1 MRRIIATLSLALL
14 LCGAALAA
22 PAGGEVAERIA
33 ARLGARLEQ
42 FPVVRAD
49 FVQTKEMAAFKK
61 PLVTKGRLVF
71 SRQNGVL
78 WQIEQPLKLTYV
90 LQETRVV
97 EIGEDG
103 AVQIK
108 TAQDVPGIAQV
119 GRIFRGLLG
128 GQTKALGDLFDSA
141 GSGDPERAWTL
152 VLTPRNPQ
160 VAQFIRR
167 ITLAGGKQVDSIR
180 IEEASGDTA
189 TMRFQHTSE
198 AAAISAEEGRL
209 FAR

>member
-1 MRRIIATLSLALL
+1 MRKIIVTLALL
-14 LCGAALAA
+14 LLGSGLAMAA
-22 PAGGEVAERIA
+22 PGPDVAERIA
-33 ARLGARLEQ
+33 TTLGARLEQ

-61 PLVTKGRLVF
+61 PLVTRGRLVF
-71 SRQNGVL
+71 ARQHGVL

-90 LQETRVV
+90 LQEGRMA

-103 AVQIK
+103 VAQVR

-128 GQTKALGDLFDSA
+128 GQAKALADIFDA
-141 GSGDPERAWTL
+141 TGSGDPERAWTL
-152 VLTPRNPQ
+152 ALTPRSPQ

-167 ITLAGGKQVDSIR
+167 ITLTGGKQVDSIR
-180 IEEASGDTA
+180 IEEGNGDNA
-189 TMRFQHTSE
+189 TIRFRHTGE
-198 AAAISAEEGRL
+198 ARELSAEERRL
-209 FAR
+209 FEK

>member
-1 MRRIIATLSLALL
+1 MRRIIAALSSVLL
-14 LCGAALAA
+14 LCGTALAA
-22 PAGGEVAERIA
+22 PAGDVAERIA

-49 FVQTKEMAAFKK
+49 FIQTKEMAAFKK
-61 PLVTKGRLVF
+61 PLVTRGRLVF

-90 LQETRVV
+90 LQETRMV
-97 EIGEDG
+97 EIGDDG
-103 AVQIK
+103 TAQVR

-128 GQTKALGDLFDSA
+128 GQTKALGDLFDST
-141 GSGDPERAWTL
+141 GSGDAERAWTL
-152 VLTPRNPQ
+152 ILTPRNPQ

-167 ITLAGGKQVDSIR
+167 ITLTGGKQVDSIR
-180 IEEASGDTA
+180 VEEASGDTA

-198 AAAISAEEGRL
+198 ATAISAEEGSL
-209 FAR
+209 FGR